1 METKKR
7 LKRSEVPTEMT
18 WNLSDLFETR
28 ILWQQELAL
37 IDKAISKIG
46 AFKGSLCKTSKSL
59 LDCLLLYE
67 KASIKMVQLGTY
79 ARLKQHSDATN
90 PNNQEDLLA
99 FSAVEARFKLATSF
113 IESEIMALDKQ
124 SFNQLLEQDN
134 RLQVFKLYL
143 SKIYDKKEHQLSAET
158 EEALAALSELMNSP
172 VTLYRISKAADM
184 KFEPFKDDKGNLYH
198 NPLFSL
204 NSANSIVRKKAFA
217 SFYKTLER
225 YKNTY
230 ATNYA
235 TEVRKQVALSKL
247 RGYQSVTHMLLDS
260 QKVSIE
266 MYENQL
272 NIIFNE
278 LAPHMRKYAK
288 LKQKQM
294 NLTKMCFC
302 DLTAPLPTDYNPP
315 VTFSDLQDLVTEA
328 LGVLGAE
335 YQEMV
340 KRAFAERWID
350 YGDNVGKSTG
360 ASCTTPYGVHPFI
373 KMTYTG
379 TMRSAFTLAHELG
392 HGGHF
397 FYANKEQRLFDVRPS
412 LYFVE
417 APSTMNELL
426 LAQHLMKKGADPKM
440 KQWVIIQLLGT
451 YYHNFVTHLLEA
463 EFQRRIYNLAEQEV
477 ALTANMLCNT
487 KQTVLQEFWSDAV
500 EISRADGMT
509 WMRQPH
515 YYRGLYPYTYSA
527 GLTASTAIAQ
537 QINEEGQPAI
547 DRWLKVL
554 KAGGTLSP
562 EELMKLA
569 GIDMTNPEPIRTAV
583 AYVGSLIDELERLYI

>member
-1 METKKR
+1 
-7 LKRSEVPTEMT
+7 
-18 WNLSDLFETR
+18 
-28 ILWQQELAL
+28 
-37 IDKAISKIG
+37 
-46 AFKGSLCKTSKSL
+46 
-59 LDCLLLYE
+59 
-67 KASIKMVQLGTY
+67 
-79 ARLKQHSDATN
+79 
-90 PNNQEDLLA
+90 
-99 FSAVEARFKLATSF
+99 
-113 IESEIMALDKQ
+113 
-124 SFNQLLEQDN
+124 
-134 RLQVFKLYL
+134 
-143 SKIYDKKEHQLSAET
+143 
-158 EEALAALSELMNSP
+158 
-172 VTLYRISKAADM
+172 
-184 KFEPFKDDKGNLYH
+184 
-198 NPLFSL
+198 
-204 NSANSIVRKKAFA
+204 
-217 SFYKTLER
+217 
-225 YKNTY
+225 
-230 ATNYA
+230 
-235 TEVRKQVALSKL
+235 
-247 RGYQSVTHMLLDS
+247 
-260 QKVSIE
+260 
-266 MYENQL
+266 
-272 NIIFNE
+272 
-278 LAPHMRKYAK
+278 
-288 LKQKQM
+288 
-294 NLTKMCFC
+294 
-302 DLTAPLPTDYNPP
+302 
-315 VTFSDLQDLVTEA
+315 
-328 LGVLGAE
+328 
-335 YQEMV
+335 
-340 KRAFAERWID
+340 
-350 YGDNVGKSTG
+350 
-360 ASCTTPYGVHPFI
+360 
-373 KMTYTG
+373 MTYTG

-417 APSTMNELL
+417 APSTMNERL
-426 LAQHLMKKGADPKM
+426 LAQKKKKKGADSKM